1 VSKKNKER
9 RQRRII
15 GLAFIVSALL
25 FGVLLA
31 LHAWAI
37 LRAEGAPPSRAVGV
51 LGGAVAGFLWR
62 SFGLISLLIPV
73 ALGFAGFAVLTLRER
88 RRILLELALLLGIGA
103 LVAAF
108 FHAAPGFSPEA
119 DAFLGGWAGA
129 SLHGLIVKL
138 IGDTS
143 AFLLLGGAL
152 LLVIVALIDFEVP
165 GPGPIVPFVAGVGR
179 RALALVAAPFRSE
192 GGAARGST
200 GDSGKPPRAARAPDE
215 AGGVALRGER
225 TAARGVARGGALDER
240 DRAADMGARRREA
253 QDPLAREAAPMQPR
267 VPIFDDAPEPRALRS
282 ERPLGAPRSPTAA
295 GDAPSLASART
306 GAHGDGDRAATGAA
320 YTLPPLDLLADPNES
335 GPTISKEQLLEHSR
349 TLESKLA
356 DFGVRASVTEVHPG
370 PVITR
375 YELEPAPGIK
385 VGQIANLA
393 DDLALAMRAKRI
405 RIVAPIPG
413 KGAVGVEI
421 PNPEARM
428 VFLKE
433 VLTSPAFQDSR
444 SPLTIALGKDIAGKA
459 FVTTLEEM
467 PHLLLAGATGSGKS
481 VSMHV
486 LISSILFKA
495 LPSDVR
501 FIMIDPKMLE
511 LAVYNDIPHL
521 IRPVVTEPRE
531 AAKALRWVIDEMERR
546 YKTLAR
552 VGVRNIAGFNEWLAK
567 SADKS
572 WGEDAAPKPLPLLV
586 VVIDEYA
593 DLVLTLGSEVE
604 EPIAKLAQMARAVGI
619 HLVVATQRPSV
630 DVITGVIKA
639 NFPSRIAFQVASKV
653 DSRTIMD
660 VNGAEKLL
668 GRGDMLFLKTG
679 RPEAERV
686 HGAFISNEETTAIA
700 DFIKEQRYKVEQ
712 EAMAAEEEE
721 DNRPFDGNAEDELFE
736 EAVKL
741 VVRHQFASV
750 SMLQRRLKVGFSR
763 AGRLMDLME
772 RAGIVGANEGSKAR
786 EVFMKPSEMAHVE
799 ADLDE

>member
-1 VSKKNKER
+1 
-9 RQRRII
+9 
-15 GLAFIVSALL
+15 
-25 FGVLLA
+25 
-31 LHAWAI
+31 
-37 LRAEGAPPSRAVGV
+37 
-51 LGGAVAGFLWR
+51 
-62 SFGLISLLIPV
+62 
-73 ALGFAGFAVLTLRER
+73 
-88 RRILLELALLLGIGA
+88 
-103 LVAAF
+103 
-108 FHAAPGFSPEA
+108 
-119 DAFLGGWAGA
+119 
-129 SLHGLIVKL
+129 
-138 IGDTS
+138 
-143 AFLLLGGAL
+143 
-152 LLVIVALIDFEVP
+152 
-165 GPGPIVPFVAGVGR
+165 
-179 RALALVAAPFRSE
+179 
-192 GGAARGST
+192 
-200 GDSGKPPRAARAPDE
+200 
-215 AGGVALRGER
+215 
-225 TAARGVARGGALDER
+225 
-240 DRAADMGARRREA
+240 
-253 QDPLAREAAPMQPR
+253 
-267 VPIFDDAPEPRALRS
+267 
-282 ERPLGAPRSPTAA
+282 
-295 GDAPSLASART
+295 
-306 GAHGDGDRAATGAA
+306 
-320 YTLPPLDLLADPNES
+320 
-335 GPTISKEQLLEHSR
+335 
-349 TLESKLA
+349 
-356 DFGVRASVTEVHPG
+356 
-370 PVITR
+370 
-375 YELEPAPGIK
+375 
-385 VGQIANLA
+385 
-393 DDLALAMRAKRI
+393 
-405 RIVAPIPG
+405 
-413 KGAVGVEI
+413 
-421 PNPEARM
+421 
-428 VFLKE
+428 
-433 VLTSPAFQDSR
+433 
-444 SPLTIALGKDIAGKA
+444 
-459 FVTTLEEM
+459 
-467 PHLLLAGATGSGKS
+467 
-481 VSMHV
+481 MHV

-712 EAMAAEEEE
+712 EAMEAEEDE

-736 EAVKL
+736 DAVKL

-786 EVFMKPSEMAHVE
+786 EVLVKPSEMAHVE

>member
-1 VSKKNKER
+1 MSRKPGGKNHSER
-9 RQRRII
+9 RKRRVA
-15 GLAFIVSALL
+15 GLALIIV
-25 FGVLLA
+25 GVLLA
-31 LHAWAI
+31 VLLAVHAWSVV
-37 LRAEGAPPSRAVGV
+37 RADGAPDGSAVGSV
-51 LGGAVAGFLWR
+51 GGPIARALWGAC
-62 SFGLISLLIPV
+62 GLISFIVPALLI
-73 ALGFAGFAVLTLRER
+73 AAGYGVLTRRER
-88 RRILLELALLLGIGA
+88 GRMAIEAALIVGTGA

-108 FHAAPGFSPEA
+108 VHAVPG
-119 DAFLGGWAGA
+119 LAGA
-129 SLHGLIVKL
+129 AGPFVGGRFGGALHALTVDL
-138 IGDTS
+138 IGETP
-143 AFLLLGGAL
+143 ALLFLAGAL
-152 LLVIVALIDFEVP
+152 LLVIVAVIDFEVP
-165 GPGPIVPFVAGVGR
+165 GPGPIVPLLARIARGAG
-179 RALALVAAPFRSE
+179 ALAAAAFRKPVAAPGRVARE
-192 GGAARGST
+192 APPRTAAAGAATASE
-200 GDSGKPPRAARAPDE
+200 SGASSRDDAAREHASRRRAEAGAARAP
-215 AGGVALRGER
+215 L
-225 TAARGVARGGALDER
+225 
-240 DRAADMGARRREA
+240 
-253 QDPLAREAAPMQPR
+253 EAAPVAAR
-267 VPIFDDAPEPRALRS
+267 VQIVADGPPETRIVRAEKHPAAEPRATL
-282 ERPLGAPRSPTAA
+282 ERGAT
-295 GDAPSLASART
+295 T
-306 GAHGDGDRAATGAA
+306 HGAT
-320 YTLPPLDLLADPNES
+320 YTLPPIDLLSDPPDS
-335 GPTISKEQLLEHSR
+335 GPSISKEHLLENSR
-349 TLESKLA
+349 TLEAKLA

-421 PNPEARM
+421 PNPEPRM

-433 VLTSPAFQDSR
+433 VLTSPGFAESR
-444 SPLTIALGKDIAGKA
+444 SPLTIAFGKDISGKA
-459 FVTTLEEM
+459 FATTLEEM
-467 PHLLLAGATGSGKS
+467 PHLLIAGATGSGKS

-486 LISSILFKA
+486 LITSILFKA
-495 LPSDVR
+495 LPTDVR

-521 IRPVVTEPRE
+521 IRPVVTDPRE

-567 SADKS
+567 GADKS

-653 DSRTIMD
+653 DSRTILD
-660 VNGAEKLL
+660 INGAEKLL
-668 GRGDMLFLKTG
+668 GKGDMLFLKTG

-700 DFIKEQRYKVEQ
+700 DFIKEQRYRVEQ
-712 EAMAAEEEE
+712 DLLSAEAEE
-721 DNRPFDGNAEDELFE
+721 DDARPFDGNAEDELFE

-763 AGRLMDLME
+763 AGRLMDIME
-772 RAGIVGANEGSKAR
+772 RAGIVGPNEGSKAR
-786 EVFMKPSEMAHVE
+786 EVYIKPSEMAH
-799 ADLDE
+799 ADVDSDE

>member
-1 VSKKNKER
+1 MSKKANNRNHADR
-9 RQRRII
+9 RKRRVV
-15 GLAFIVSALL
+15 GLAFIIV
-25 FGVLLA
+25 GVLLLVLLGA
-31 LHAWAI
+31 HAWSVV
-37 LRAEGAPPSRAVGV
+37 RADGSPNGSAVGSI
-51 LGGAVAGFLWR
+51 GGPVARSLWR
-62 SFGLISLLIPV
+62 ACGMISFLIPGLLISAGYGVLTRRERGRMLMEV
-73 ALGFAGFAVLTLRER
+73 ALF
-88 RRILLELALLLGIGA
+88 LGTGA
-103 LVAAF
+103 LFAAF
-108 FHAAPGFSPEA
+108 FHAAPGLPHAA
-119 DAFLGGWAGA
+119 DVFLGGRLGEV
-129 SLHGLIVKL
+129 LHGFTAQL
-138 IGDTS
+138 IGQTA
-143 AFLLLGGAL
+143 AFLFLVGSLLMV
-152 LLVIVALIDFEVP
+152 LVAVIDFEVP
-165 GPGPIVPFVAGVGR
+165 GPGPIVPFLANVGR
-179 RALALVAAPFRSE
+179 GLGSLFAGAFRKPDAGPKSAERDEKPRAAAAASDTSPDAIARDQRSRDNAPRKRSE
-192 GGAARGST
+192 SVAPSAECAPAGGRVQIVSDRPPETRIVRAEKSSATDSRAGAPRPAGGT
-200 GDSGKPPRAARAPDE
+200 GDSD
-215 AGGVALRGER
+215 
-225 TAARGVARGGALDER
+225 TARG
-240 DRAADMGARRREA
+240 
-253 QDPLAREAAPMQPR
+253 
-267 VPIFDDAPEPRALRS
+267 
-282 ERPLGAPRSPTAA
+282 
-295 GDAPSLASART
+295 
-306 GAHGDGDRAATGAA
+306 AT
-320 YTLPPLDLLADPNES
+320 YMLPPLDLLSDPPDS
-335 GPTISKEQLLEHSR
+335 GPSISKEHLLENSR
-349 TLESKLA
+349 TLEAKLA

-375 YELEPAPGIK
+375 YELEPAPGVK

-413 KGAVGVEI
+413 KGAVGVEL
-421 PNPEARM
+421 PNPEPRM

-433 VLTSPAFQDSR
+433 VLTSPVYQESR
-444 SPLTIALGKDIAGKA
+444 SPLTIAFGKDISGKA
-459 FVTTLEEM
+459 FATTLEEM
-467 PHLLLAGATGSGKS
+467 PHLLIAGATGSGKS

-486 LISSILFKA
+486 LIASILFKA
-495 LPSDVR
+495 LPTDVR

-521 IRPVVTEPRE
+521 IRPVVTDPRE

-567 SADKS
+567 EADKS

-653 DSRTIMD
+653 DSRTILD
-660 VNGAEKLL
+660 INGAEKLL
-668 GRGDMLFLKTG
+668 GKGDMLFLKTG

-700 DFIKEQRYKVEQ
+700 DFIKEQRYRVEQ
-712 EAMAAEEEE
+712 DVINAEAEHE
-721 DNRPFDGNAEDELFE
+721 DNRPFNGNAEDELFE

-763 AGRLMDLME
+763 AGRLMDIME
-772 RAGIVGANEGSKAR
+772 RAGIVGPNEGSKAR
-786 EVFMKPSEMAHVE
+786 EVFLKPSEMAHAE
-799 ADLDE
+799 ADRDD